1 MTVPLSDAAVL
12 DALRSIRD
20 PDLNRDI
27 VNLKFVKNLKIDGG
41 RVSFTIELATHG
53 APWKEQMREQAR
65 AAVAAIPGRHR
76 GDGRDDGAGP
86 LDHRRRSGR

>member
-27 VNLKFVKNLKIDGG
+27 VNLKFVKNLQIDGG

-53 APWKEQMREQAR
+53 APWKDQMREQAR
-65 AAVAAIPGRHR
+65 AAVAAIPDVTAV
-76 GDGRDDGAGP
+76 DGGDDGAGP